1 MMMQRLNHLV
11 LQNLDVKVNVEAQ
24 HSLIARI

>member
-24 HSLIARI
+24 HSLIACI